1 MKAKSSCLLFIIL
14 FIVMPAAAQDMEKDT
29 IHLKEIVVGKK
40 ARKPKVISYKFRRGS
55 CTHHEYLNW
64 STESASM
71 AYDMPKGRL
80 KTLRFNFNDP
90 FEREDAAY
98 YKDTQIEL
106 NFYTVGPDGIPGDR
120 IASKTFTVPG
130 SHRGKMDID
139 VSDLA
144 VINENGIYIAL
155 HRLTKNAV
163 AEENEFEANCGCSEN
178 KDHKV
183 MERDPKSGLWKIRH
197 NYPGSPLAFQ
207 LTVTIEQ

>member
-1 MKAKSSCLLFIIL
+1 MIKMSSLLFVIL
-14 FIVMPAAAQDMEKDT
+14 FIASPAAAQDMEKDT
-29 IHLKEIVVGKK
+29 IQLKEIVVGKK
-40 ARKPKVISYKFRRGS
+40 VRKPKLTSYKFRRGS

-64 STESASM
+64 SAEYASM

-80 KTLRFNFNDP
+80 KTLRFNFNEP
-90 FEREDAAY
+90 FESKDAVY

-120 IASKTFTVPG
+120 IASKAFTVPG

-163 AEENEFEANCGCSEN
+163 AEENEFEVTHTCNKN

-183 MERDPKSGLWKIRH
+183 MRRHPLTGLWETQPDH
-197 NYPGSPLAFQ
+197 PYVPLTFH
-207 LTVTIEQ
+207 LKVTIEQ